1 MITRGMP
8 VSGIPLFLLNYPVQA
23 FSGRVT
29 KSNRDEGH
37 VKGSRRRLLF

>member
-8 VSGIPLFLLNYPVQA
+8 DVGIPLFLLNRLLSA
-23 FSGRVT
+23 FSGRVI

-37 VKGSRRRLLF
+37 VKGSRR